1 VRHSANTSGE
11 AKRLVARV
19 ASHYGLSVNTLL
31 RESVYGSEARN
42 LAMWLPW
49 QNSGLTL
56 REIGSL
62 FGGMDYAAVSQRI
75 RRIQKCAETDKQL
88 QRVFEMLNV

>member
-1 VRHSANTSGE
+1 VRHSANTSGD

-62 FGGMDYAAVSQRI
+62 FGGMDYAAVSQDTKACRNGQTTAARI
-75 RRIQKCAETDKQL
+75 
-88 QRVFEMLNV
+88 